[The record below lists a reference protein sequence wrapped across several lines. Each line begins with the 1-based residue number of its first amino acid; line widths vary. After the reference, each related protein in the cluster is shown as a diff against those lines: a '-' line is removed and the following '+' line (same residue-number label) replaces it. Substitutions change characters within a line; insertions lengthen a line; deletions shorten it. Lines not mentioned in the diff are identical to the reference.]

1 MATTFHP
8 FLRLPVELRIQIWA
22 LAVGPRRLDI
32 GPHQMEMSLENM
44 SHFKWGGTK
53 YTSRIPPPGVMHA
66 CRESRQ
72 HARYQKAFFS
82 PPDRYLWV
90 NFQQDMIC
98 LAHYEVKV
106 LAPHYADIERLRYT
120 VPDAR
125 DEIYV
130 SEWFRDCSHEIL
142 GVFSALK
149 ELHVTVHAGLWS
161 WGTSLDN
168 AGFAEC
174 LQRNTKFINL
184 QTGLMLNIPQMDMVY
199 RWHWEDG
206 GKVKNVH
213 DLDYEYE
220 LFWGSELSEFAEI
233 D

>member
-8 FLRLPVELRIQIWA
+8 FLRLPLELRIQIWS
-22 LAVGPRRLDI
+22 LAVSPRRLDI
-32 GPHQMEMSLENM
+32 GPHQMEMSPENM
-44 SHFKWGGTK
+44 SDFRWGRAK

-72 HARYQKAFFS
+72 YARYRKAFFS

-98 LAHYEVKV
+98 LAHYDVTV

-120 VPDAR
+120 VPDH

-130 SEWFRDCSHEIL
+130 SEWFRDCSQEIL

-149 ELHVTVHAGLWS
+149 ELHVAVDAGLFA
-161 WGTSLDN
+161 WGTSLN
-168 AGFAEC
+168 SAGFTLC
-174 LQRNTKFINL
+174 LQENTRFINL
-184 QTGLMLNIPQMDMVY
+184 HTGLMLNMPQIDMVR
-199 RWHWEDG
+199 RWFREEG

-213 DLDYEYE
+213 DLDLDYE
-220 LFWGSELSEFAEI
+220 LFWGSELAEFAEM